1 MVGDVSSMIGGFN
14 KLKVGDSIVV
24 RGKSYEI
31 AEIYEQDF
39 YDDADSR
46 KYNLSDKSYIDIE
59 FKDIKGKYHHW
70 KSNID
75 GGHVIYADSGVQL
88 FSKYFL
94 TGENTLN
101 DTVLRMLEFKQ
112 SVQDVLNVIMNTI
125 GDTVWEYDKLS
136 KLKVGDTIVVKG
148 GSYKIQEIYEQD
160 FYDDADSRKHGLPD
174 KSYIDIEFK
183 DHKGKYRRWRSNVDG
198 GKIIYAGT
206 GSRMFSEYKPS
217 SFTYYWKFNP
227 DGGRII
233 DPGSGNIMFSKYF
246 LTGNCSLKDAIL
258 KMQKNNRVDARC
270 ILSAVIDTIG
280 DTTWEDK

>member
-1 MVGDVSSMIGGFN
+1 MKYNEIKRDLKPGD
-14 KLKVGDSIVV
+14 IVV
-24 RGKSYEI
+24 CKGHKYKIKEI
-31 AEIYEQDF
+31 LFQDCYRDENAEHYPQSMDG
-39 YDDADSR
+39 
-46 KYNLSDKSYIDIE
+46 SYIDIE
-59 FKDIKGKYHHW
+59 FKDLNDGYHHW
-70 KSNID
+70 KSNLD

-112 SVQDVLNVIMNTI
+112 SVQDVLNVIVSTI
-125 GDTVWEYDKLS
+125 GDTMWEYDRLS

-148 GSYKIQEIYEQD
+148 VSCKIQEIYNQD
-160 FYDDADSRKHGLPD
+160 FYDDADSRKYGLPD

-233 DPGSGNIMFSKYF
+233 DTGSGNIMFSKYF
-246 LTGNCSLKDAIL
+246 LTGNYSLKDAIL
-258 KMQKNNRVDARC
+258 KMQKNDRVDARC
-270 ILSAVIDTIG
+270 ILSAVIETIG
-280 DTTWEDK
+280 DTVWED

>member
-1 MVGDVSSMIGGFN
+1 MIGGFN

-31 AEIYEQDF
+31 AEIYEQDY
-39 YDDADSR
+39 YDDVDSR
-46 KYNLSDKSYIDIE
+46 KYELPDRSYIDIE
-59 FKDIKGKYHHW
+59 FKDTKGKYHHW

-112 SVQDVLNVIMNTI
+112 SVQDVLNVIMSTI
-125 GDTVWEYDKLS
+125 GDTMWEYDKLS

-148 GSYKIQEIYEQD
+148 VSYKIQEIYNQD
-160 FYDDADSRKHGLPD
+160 FYDDADSRKYDLPD

-227 DGGRII
+227 DGGRVI
-233 DPGSGNIMFSKYF
+233 DPVLGNIMFSKYF

-258 KMQKNNRVDARC
+258 KMQKNDRVDARC
-270 ILSAVIDTIG
+270 ILSAVIETIG
-280 DTTWEDK
+280 DTVWEG